1 MPSKE
6 TRLSRRAML
15 RLAGTAIVGT
25 VVAGCGATP
34 TPAPTQTAR
43 VVEVT
48 KVVEKP
54 VTQIVEK
61 QVTQVVEKQVT
72 QIVEKVVTPTAVP
85 KPAGAKKIVNFWS
98 MWSTQPLN
106 QQFVNTVV
114 NDYAKDHADVQINL
128 SYWEKTPLTSALQ
141 AALTA
146 GEGAPDMA
154 GDVNWDI
161 FAKAGWLLDLA
172 GAMPAAA
179 FKPGIIDAITMTQ
192 PKGVFDYPI
201 GIQIL
206 YLFYNPKIFDEAGVK
221 VPANFQFTQD
231 EFVDVIKKC
240 SAKGYSGFANAV
252 GDRTYPALYPIWAA
266 LTQMA
271 GIEEETKL
279 DKGLTSWNTPQVRQV
294 LTWMN
299 QLRDAGAWPK
309 SFATMGIDAFHTY
322 FHTQQKAAMI
332 YIGSFYP
339 ARAFKAIPEGGQS
352 PDFHFDALM
361 PPLMNGAK
369 YPKQLWSNFDS
380 GFMAI
385 KSTKQPEV
393 VRDFFTYMAQPKYGA
408 LWSALTTQ
416 PSTLNYDVGKDWPTN
431 VKDMDK
437 WKWYWEVLNKV
448 YKDSPSPLAPNVAAE
463 TAGCGFADVENAVVN
478 QGLPQN
484 LITIDEAIKKLA
496 AALCKK

>member
-1 MPSKE
+1 
-6 TRLSRRAML
+6 ML
-15 RLAGTAIVGT
+15 KLAGTAMVGA
-25 VVAGCGATP
+25 VAAGCGTAATV

-43 VVEVT
+43 LVEVT
-48 KVVEKP
+48 KVVEKQ
-54 VTQIVEK
+54 V

-72 QIVEKVVTPTAVP
+72 QVVEKVVTATPVP
-85 KPAGAKKIVNFWS
+85 KPTALGGKKIVNFWS

-106 QQFVNTVV
+106 QQFINTVV
-114 NDYAKDHADVQINL
+114 ADYAKARPDVQLNI
-128 SYWEKTPLTSALQ
+128 SYWEKTPLGQALQ

-161 FAKAGWLLDLA
+161 FAKAGWLLDLTS
-172 GAMPAAA
+172 AMPAAA
-179 FKPGIIDAITMTQ
+179 FKPGIIDGIAMTE

-201 GIQIL
+201 GIQLL
-206 YLFYNPKIFDEAGVK
+206 YLFYNPEIFDKAGVK
-221 VPANFQFTQD
+221 VPASNQFTQD
-231 EFVDVIKKC
+231 EFVDVVKKC
-240 SAKGYSGFANAV
+240 SAAGFSGFANAV
-252 GDRTYPALYPIWAA
+252 GDRTYPALYHIWAA
-266 LTQMA
+266 LTQMV
-271 GIEEETKL
+271 GIEEETKI
-279 DKGLTSWNTPQVRQV
+279 DKGLTSWNTPHTRQV

-339 ARAFKAIPEGGQS
+339 ARAFKPIPEGGQS
-352 PDFHFDALM
+352 PDFHFGALL

-369 YPKQLWSNFDS
+369 NPKQLWSNFDS

-385 KSTKQPEV
+385 KSSKQPEV
-393 VRDFFTYMAQPKYGA
+393 VRDFFTFMSKPQYGA

-416 PSTLNYDVGKDWPTN
+416 PSTLNYDVAKDWPTT
-431 VKDMDK
+431 VKSMDQ
-437 WKWYWEVLNKV
+437 WKWYWDVLGKV
-448 YKDSPSPLAPNVAAE
+448 YGQSPSPLPPNTADL
-463 TAGCGFADVENAVVN
+463 TAGCGFLDVENAVVN

-484 LITIDEAIKKLA
+484 LISIDDAIKKLD